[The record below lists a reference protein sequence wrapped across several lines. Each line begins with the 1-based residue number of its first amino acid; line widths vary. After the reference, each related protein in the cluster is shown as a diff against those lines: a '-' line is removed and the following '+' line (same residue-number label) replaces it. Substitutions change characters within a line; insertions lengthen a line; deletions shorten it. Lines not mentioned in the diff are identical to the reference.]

1 MDIELRNSFQSGL
14 IGMGEMAESI
24 LADLEK
30 LGEPVPQELLDELD
44 REIARNAEANRL
56 AKKRQEEAKEAQ
68 ER

>member
-1 MDIELRNSFQSGL
+1 
-14 IGMGEMAESI
+14 MGEMAESI

-56 AKKRQEEAKEAQ
+56 AKKRQEEAKDAQ